1 MSVMKETKKLLL
13 RVTPKKLKEHNI
25 FIKRK
30 DIEKIEV
37 TPYLKTMKDG
47 SQNYCYKVTLNL
59 KCGGKISF
67 KYENETNTSGFQI
80 LKNVCV
86 YF

>member
-1 MSVMKETKKLLL
+1 MSGMKETKKLLL

-37 TPYLKTMKDG
+37 TPYLMTMKDG
-47 SQNYCYKVTLNL
+47 SQNYCYKVRI
-59 KCGGKISF
+59 K
-67 KYENETNTSGFQI
+67 
-80 LKNVCV
+80 
-86 YF
+86 